1 MEQFTNA
8 NGIEICYETFGDKN
22 NPTVLFVMGL
32 GAQMIAW
39 PDIYMNGMVEA
50 GYHVV
55 RYDNRDVGLSQKFD
69 DAGMPD
75 FQALVQ
81 DLVAGKT
88 PEVPYYLADMAAD
101 GIGLMDAL
109 GIDNAHII
117 GASMGGMIVQ
127 QMVIDAP
134 ERVTSMVSIMSTT
147 GDPSVP
153 QATEEAMAVLT
164 TPAPDTDDIEVL
176 VDHAMKNRKVIGG
189 DGFEDNIEE
198 ARAMAARIIKRS
210 VYPIGAARQRAGIM
224 ASGSRTEA
232 LKSVTVPTLVIHGD
246 NDPLVRV
253 EGGIHT
259 AETIPGARL
268 EILEGMGHASFPR
281 YQQRILAF
289 LSDHATAH
297 EPTRANAAE

>member
-1 MEQFTNA
+1 MEQFTKA
-8 NGIEICYETFGDKN
+8 NGIEICYETFGDKG

-75 FQALVQ
+75 FQALVK

-101 GIGLMDAL
+101 GISLMDAL
-109 GIDNAHII
+109 GIDKAHII

-164 TPAPDTDDIEVL
+164 TPAPDTNDIEVL
-176 VDHAMKNRKVIGG
+176 VDHAMKNRRVIGG

-198 ARAMAARIIKRS
+198 ARTLAARIIKRS
-210 VYPIGAARQRAGIM
+210 VYPVGAARQRAGIM

-281 YQQRILAF
+281 YQQRILAL